1 MTIERMCALAAVS
14 RASYYRYC
22 GPKRDADE
30 EESRLRDAIQQ
41 AAIGN
46 RQYGYRRITHALRA
60 QGWDINH
67 KRVARLMREDNLL
80 AIRKRRF
87 VRQTTNSKHDFE
99 VAINVARRLTCTA
112 VNQLWVADITYV
124 RLGRVDVFLAV
135 VMDAFSRK
143 IVGWNLGPKLITE
156 LALTALKNAIE
167 SRQPAPGLI
176 HHSDRGVQYASA
188 TYLDLLLQHGMI
200 PSMSRPG
207 NPYDNAKCERF
218 MKTLKQEE
226 IRCFEY
232 KDMEDLRAHLSVFF
246 DRYYNAARL
255 HSALGY
261 QSPDEFESQAAAAS
275 AKSEVPRAPSMS
287 FSRHEEI
294 YPPDV
299 RPSLQVT
306 GAANRPLL
314 PLRFG

>member
-1 MTIERMCALAAVS
+1 MCILAAVS

-22 GPKRDADE
+22 RTKADADE
-30 EESRLRDAIQQ
+30 EESRLRDAIQR
-41 AAIGN
+41 AALES
-46 RQYGYRRITHALRA
+46 RQYGYRRITRALRA
-60 QGWDINH
+60 QGWGVNH
-67 KRVARLMREDNLL
+67 KRVARLLREDNLL

-87 VRQTTNSKHDFE
+87 VPQTTNSEHDFD
-99 VAINVARRLTCTA
+99 VAVNIARRLTPTA
-112 VNQLWVADITYV
+112 ANQLWVADMTYV
-124 RLGRVDVFLAV
+124 RLGLVDVFVAV
-135 VMDAFSRK
+135 VMDGFSRK
-143 IVGWNLGPKLITE
+143 IVGWNFGPKLTTE

-188 TYLDLLLQHGMI
+188 VYVDTLIRHGMI

-232 KDMEDLRAHLSVFF
+232 RDIEDLRAHLSVFF

-261 QSPDEFESQAAAAS
+261 RSPDEFERQATAS
-275 AKSEVPRAPSMS
+275 AKPEIPQAPSMS

-299 RPSLQVT
+299 RP
-306 GAANRPLL
+306 
-314 PLRFG
+314 

>member
-1 MTIERMCALAAVS
+1 MTIERMCTLAAVS

-22 GPKRDADE
+22 GPKPDADE
-30 EESRLRDAIQQ
+30 EESRLRDAIQR
-41 AAIGN
+41 AALAH

-60 QGWDINH
+60 QGWVVNH
-67 KRVARLMREDNLL
+67 KRVARLLREDNLL

-87 VRQTTNSKHDFE
+87 VPQTTNSGHDFE
-99 VAINVARRLTCTA
+99 VAVNVARRLTPTA
-112 VNQLWVADITYV
+112 ANQLWVADITYV
-124 RLGRVDVFLAV
+124 RLGQVDVFVAV

-143 IVGWNLGPKLITE
+143 IVGWNLGPKLTTD
-156 LALTALKNAIE
+156 LALTALKNAVE
-167 SRQPAPGLI
+167 SRQPVPGLI

-188 TYLDLLLQHGMI
+188 TYVDLLLQHGMI

-232 KDMEDLRAHLSVFF
+232 KDMEDLRANLGVFF

-261 QSPDEFESQAAAAS
+261 QSPDEFERQAAAS
-275 AKSEVPRAPSMS
+275 AKPEIPHAPSLS

-299 RPSLQVT
+299 RT
-306 GAANRPLL
+306 
-314 PLRFG
+314 

>member
-1 MTIERMCALAAVS
+1 MCILAAVS
-14 RASYYRYC
+14 RAGYYRFC
-22 GPKRDADE
+22 VPRPDTDE
-30 EESRLRDAIQQ
+30 EESRLRDAIQRT
-41 AAIGN
+41 ALES
-46 RQYGYRRITHALRA
+46 RQYGYRRITGALRA
-60 QGWDINH
+60 QGWEVNR
-67 KRVARLMREDNLL
+67 KRVARLMREDGLL

-87 VRQTTNSKHDFE
+87 VPQTTDSGHDLE
-99 VAINVARRLTCTA
+99 VAVNVARRLIPTA
-112 VNQLWVADITYV
+112 INQLWVADITYV

-143 IVGWNLGPKLITE
+143 VVGWNLGPKLTTE
-156 LALTALKNAIE
+156 LALTALSNAIE

-188 TYLDLLLQHGMI
+188 AYVDLLLQHGMI

-226 IRCFEY
+226 IRCSEY
-232 KDMEDLRAHLSVFF
+232 RDIDHLRAHLSVFL
-246 DRYYNAARL
+246 DRYYNVTRL

-261 QSPDEFESQAAAAS
+261 RSPEEFEKWAAQPAIAPPAAA
-275 AKSEVPRAPSMS
+275 PRLS

-294 YPPDV
+294 YPSDV
-299 RPSLQVT
+299 RS
-306 GAANRPLL
+306 
-314 PLRFG
+314 

>member
-1 MTIERMCALAAVS
+1 MCILAAVS
-14 RASYYRYC
+14 RAGYYRFC
-22 GPKRDADE
+22 TPTPEPDE
-30 EESRLRDAIQQ
+30 EQSRLRDAIQRE
-41 AAIGN
+41 AIEN
-46 RQYGYRRITHALRA
+46 RHYGYRRVTRALRA
-60 QGWDINH
+60 QGWEVNH
-67 KRVARLMREDNLL
+67 KRVARLMREDGLL

-87 VRQTTNSKHDFE
+87 VPQTTDSGHDFE
-99 VAINVARRLTCTA
+99 VAVNVARRLIPTA
-112 VNQLWVADITYV
+112 INQLWVADITYV

-135 VMDAFSRK
+135 VMDVFSRR
-143 IVGWNLGPKLITE
+143 IVGWNLAPKLTTE
-156 LALTALKNAIE
+156 LALTALRNAIE

-188 TYLDLLLQHGMI
+188 AYVDTLLQHGII

-232 KDMEDLRAHLSVFF
+232 RDIEGLRVNLGLFF
-246 DRYYNAARL
+246 DRYYNATRL

-261 QSPDEFESQAAAAS
+261 RSPDEFERWAAQLAPAEIPQA
-275 AKSEVPRAPSMS
+275 PRLS

-294 YPPDV
+294 YPSDV
-299 RPSLQVT
+299 RP
-306 GAANRPLL
+306 
-314 PLRFG
+314 